1 MIKKFDKEYAT
12 QSTAR
17 KHIINTRQSVAN
29 FVKYFTK
36 NRSNTAASILQ
47 NGDVLRSVYE
57 ASQNSEGSAQEE
69 LNKYLDSVNGKITQL
84 QNHLQEFAYTA
95 INTDMFKGLI
105 DGANSLLKII
115 INITDNFGA
124 FTTLLG
130 AASGIFLSKTGFGEM
145 PSNAPLYKVA

>member
-1 MIKKFDKEYAT
+1 
-12 QSTAR
+12 
-17 KHIINTRQSVAN
+17 
-29 FVKYFTK
+29 
-36 NRSNTAASILQ
+36 
-47 NGDVLRSVYE
+47 
-57 ASQNSEGSAQEE
+57 
-69 LNKYLDSVNGKITQL
+69 
-84 QNHLQEFAYTA
+84 
-95 INTDMFKGLI
+95 MFKGLI